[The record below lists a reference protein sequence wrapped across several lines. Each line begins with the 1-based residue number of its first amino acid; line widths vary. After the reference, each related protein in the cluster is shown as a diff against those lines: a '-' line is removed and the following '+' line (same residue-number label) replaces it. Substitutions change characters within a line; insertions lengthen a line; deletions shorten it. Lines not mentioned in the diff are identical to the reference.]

1 MNVELVLTKSMKE
14 IGMRRINLV
23 SRFTLIITVLS
34 FCIFSCSKSGEESY
48 DTVILGG
55 TIYDGS
61 GGMPYTGDIGI
72 KEGKIIAIGTLKS
85 KADMVIDA
93 KDLYVSPGFIDMH
106 NHAFFKVDDEIIA
119 FVGDDI
125 DINEL
130 KKVKNYLFQGV
141 TTVVSG
147 NCGGGD
153 WRIKE
158 LFEDIRQNG
167 IGLNLVQLVG
177 HGTIRQKVLGMEDR
191 SPTDEEMEKMKA
203 MVEEAMEGG
212 AFGLSTGL
220 FYPPGCYAKTEEV
233 IELARVVHE
242 YGGIYASHVRDEGAN
257 MMGGIE
263 EAMREAIRI
272 AEEADVPVQIS
283 HLKASGTQ
291 GQGKARDVIKIF
303 EEARARGIKLYA
315 DQYPYSAGSTTLAP
329 IVLDRWIMA
338 DGKALERFMNPE
350 LREKIKASIKERI
363 ERFTG
368 AESIV
373 IANFKNKPEW
383 EGKNLKEVSEIMKV
397 TPTEA
402 AVELL
407 RMGNPSVIVFA
418 MDPKEVE
425 YFMKKPY
432 VMTSSDGLNVPFGL
446 GVPHP
451 RNYGA
456 FTKKIRDYV
465 LDEQVIT
472 MEQAIRAAASLPAE
486 MLELDDRGIIKE
498 GYVADILVFDPKTIR
513 DLATYQNPHQYSE
526 GIEYLFVNGILTID
540 KGQYTGALAGEP
552 IVHKKK

>member
-1 MNVELVLTKSMKE
+1 
-14 IGMRRINLV
+14 MRRITLV
-23 SRFTLIITVLS
+23 SRFMLIIVILS
-34 FCIFSCSKSGEESY
+34 FCIFSCSKSGEENY
-48 DTVILGG
+48 DIVILGG
-55 TIYDGS
+55 TVYDGS
-61 GGMPYTGDIGI
+61 GGKPYVEDVGI
-72 KEGKIIAIGTLKS
+72 KEGKIMAIGNLKS
-85 KADMVIDA
+85 NADTVIDA
-93 KDLYVSPGFIDMH
+93 NGLYVSPGFIDMH

-119 FVGDDI
+119 FVGDKV

-130 KKVKNYLFQGV
+130 KKVKNFLFQGV

-158 LFEDIRQNG
+158 LFEEIRQNG
-167 IGLNLVQLVG
+167 MGLNLIQLVG
-177 HGTIRQKVLGMEDR
+177 HGTIRQKVMGMDDR
-191 SPTDEEMEKMKA
+191 APTDEELEKMKA

-220 FYPPGCYAKTEEV
+220 FYPPGCYAKTDEV
-233 IELARVVHE
+233 IELARVVHKH
-242 YGGIYASHVRDEGAN
+242 GGIYASHVRDEGAN

-283 HLKASGTQ
+283 HLKASGTL
-291 GQGKARDVIKIF
+291 GQGKAKDVTKIF
-303 EEARARGIKLYA
+303 EEARARGVKLYA

-338 DGKALERFMNPE
+338 DGKALERFMNPQ
-350 LREKIKASIKERI
+350 LKEKIKTSIKERI

-368 AESIV
+368 ADSIV

-383 EGKNLKEVSEIMKV
+383 EGKNLKEISEIMRV
-397 TPTEA
+397 PPTEA

-418 MDPKEVE
+418 MDPEEVE

-432 VMTSSDGLNVPFGL
+432 VMTSSDGLNVPYDL

-456 FTKKIRDYV
+456 FTKKIRNYV
-465 LDEQVIT
+465 LDKQVIT
-472 MEQAIRAAASLPAE
+472 MEQAIRAATSLPAE
-486 MLELDDRGIIKE
+486 MLELDDRGFIKE
-498 GYVADILVFDPKTIR
+498 GYVADILVFNPETIR
-513 DLATYQNPHQYSE
+513 DKATYQNPHQYSE
-526 GIEYLFVNGILTID
+526 GIEYLLVNGALTID

-552 IVHKKK
+552 LIHKKR